1 MARNKIA
8 LIGAGNI
15 GGTLAQLI
23 GLKGLGDV
31 VLFDIL
37 KGTPQGKSLDIAQ
50 SSPIEGFDA
59 RVVGANSYAQI
70 KGADVV
76 IVTAGVARKPGM
88 SRDDLIGIN
97 TSVMISVGE
106 GIKKNCPGAFV
117 ICITNPLDAM
127 VGVLREASGL
137 PHKRVVGMAGVLD
150 SARFRYFLAEEFKVS
165 VQDVTAFVLG
175 GHGDTMVPLERYS
188 TVAGIPLPDLVAMKW
203 TTQKRLDK
211 IVQRT
216 RDGGAE
222 IVGLLKTGSAFYA
235 PASAA
240 VEMADAYLKD
250 KRRVLPC
257 AAYLTGQYG
266 VKGLYVGVPCIIGA
280 KGVEKVIEIKLDRA
294 EKNRFDKSV
303 VAVRTLVAVTKKL
316 GRIAAKGK

>member
-137 PHKRVVGMAGVLD
+137 PHNRVVGMAGVLD

-203 TTQKRLDK
+203 TTQKRLDE

-316 GRIAAKGK
+316 GRVAAKGK